1 MPDAARIAQAQA
13 LEVPL
18 ILQGA
23 KTVEGTDRRELFK
36 EEATTTLVFDNGAV
50 LNLRS
55 KLTVGQAVFIHNTQ
69 NGREILCK
77 VVEAPHEGE
86 AGYTDLEFT
95 TADPEFW
102 NADAARSQANSEN
115 SSAAA
120 EKPNTNSQPE
130 ASAEDSLA
138 MMSETA
144 SNIHLPNMV
153 KPGKEAEGP
162 LREELVPAHEMVPNS
177 SAAPTVDVPGFEPAA
192 TTESHPTEPTGEQID
207 AALKQMSGA
216 ARAASSPDGVEP
228 EQGEDQKHLAA
239 LMERDARLAKF
250 AAFKEKQ
257 AEKLQRDA
265 AAKDTAKAAPGGAP
279 DAEVATDV
287 EDDSEKIPLAER
299 LTTGKNA
306 TYVTIGAAVVIVVLL
321 GFIWNAMR
329 GVFIHPSDAP
339 VASATPQPKPTAAP
353 APNPATPDAS
363 PTIAGTIPPA
373 ATASAREPQ
382 PMVVPTPKATVVARA
397 HTELRTAPSRREY
410 AAATDAV
417 ALSGQSQGGSSAGEI
432 IPARVVSQPQPTLPP
447 WAKDMEV
454 DGVVTMDVTINE
466 KGNVAETKVLSG
478 PRALQHEAERALSL
492 WEFVPAR
499 SGGKPT
505 SSHVT
510 LSVQFLPPAPPK
522 RPWE

>member
-1 MPDAARIAQAQA
+1 MPDVARIAQAQA

-23 KTVEGTDRRELFK
+23 KTAEGTDRRELFK

-55 KLTVGQAVFIHNTQ
+55 KLAVGQAVFIHNTQ

-86 AGYTDLEFT
+86 PGYTDLEFT
-95 TADPEFW
+95 TADPDFW
-102 NADAARSQANSEN
+102 NADAARSQPATPNSPT
-115 SSAAA
+115 AA
-120 EKPNTNSQPE
+120 EKPETNRQPE
-130 ASAEDSLA
+130 APAEDSLA

-144 SNIHLPNMV
+144 SNIHLPNMI

-177 SAAPTVDVPGFEPAA
+177 SAAPTVDVPSFEPAA
-192 TTESHPTEPTGEQID
+192 TTESNPTEPTGEQID

-216 ARAASSPDGVEP
+216 AHAASAPESAEP
-228 EQGEDQKHLAA
+228 EHGDDQKHLSA

-265 AAKDTAKAAPGGAP
+265 AAKDAGKGAP
-279 DAEVATDV
+279 AGAMEAEAAIDV
-287 EDDSEKIPLAER
+287 DEVRTKVPLSEK

-306 TYVTIGAAVVIVVLL
+306 TYLTIGAVVVIVVLL

-339 VASATPQPKPTAAP
+339 VASATAQPKPTAAP
-353 APNPATPDAS
+353 APNPVTPDAS
-363 PTIAGTIPPA
+363 PAIAAAIPPA
-373 ATASAREPQ
+373 ATASAKPPQ
-382 PMVVPTPKATVVARA
+382 PIVVPTPKATLAPRA
-397 HTELRTAPSRREY
+397 HAEARTSPSRRE
-410 AAATDAV
+410 ATAVTDAAV
-417 ALSGQSQGGSSAGEI
+417 SSGQSLGGSSSGEI

-447 WAKDMEV
+447 WAKDMEL

-466 KGNVAETKVLSG
+466 KGYVAATTVLSG
-478 PRALQHEAERALSL
+478 PRALQREAERALSL
-492 WEFVPAR
+492 WEFVPGR
-499 SGGKPT
+499 SGGKPA
-505 SSHVT
+505 SSHLK
-510 LSVQFLPPAPPK
+510 LSVEFLPPPPP
-522 RPWE
+522 RRFP

>member
-36 EEATTTLVFDNGAV
+36 EEATTTLLFDNGAV

-77 VVEAPHEGE
+77 VVESPKEGE
-86 AGYTDLEFT
+86 PGYTDLEFT

-102 NADAARSQANSEN
+102 NANATRSQTAAQNPPI
-115 SSAAA
+115 AA
-120 EKPNTNSQPE
+120 EKPETNSQPE
-130 ASAEDSLA
+130 APAEDSLA

-153 KPGKEAEGP
+153 KPGQEAERPLP

-177 SAAPTVDVPGFEPAA
+177 SAAPTVDVPSFEPAA
-192 TTESHPTEPTGEQID
+192 TTESRPTEPTGEQID

-216 ARAASSPDGVEP
+216 AHAASSPDGAEP
-228 EQGEDQKHLAA
+228 EHGDDQKHLSA

-265 AAKDTAKAAPGGAP
+265 AAKDAGKGSPAGAMEAEAAIEP
-279 DAEVATDV
+279 DAARAKVPI
-287 EDDSEKIPLAER
+287 SEKLM
-299 LTTGKNA
+299 TGKNA

-339 VASATPQPKPTAAP
+339 IASATAQPKPTAAP
-353 APNPATPDAS
+353 ATPDAS
-363 PTIAGTIPPA
+363 PAVAVAIPPA
-373 ATASAREPQ
+373 ATSSAKPPQ
-382 PMVVPTPKATVVARA
+382 PIVVPTPKATLAPRSHA
-397 HTELRTAPSRREY
+397 EARTAPSRREATAVTD
-410 AAATDAV
+410 AAAA
-417 ALSGQSQGGSSAGEI
+417 SGQNQGGSSAGDI

-447 WAKDMEV
+447 WAKDMEL

-466 KGNVAETKVLSG
+466 KGRVAETTVLSG
-478 PRALQHEAERALSL
+478 PRALQREAERALGL
-492 WEFVPAR
+492 WQFVPGQ

-505 SSHVT
+505 ASHLK
-510 LSVQFLPPAPPK
+510 LSVEFLPPPPPK
-522 RPWE
+522 RLY

>member
-36 EEATTTLVFDNGAV
+36 EGATTTLVFDNGAV
-50 LNLRS
+50 LNLHC
-55 KLTVGQAVFIHNTQ
+55 KLAVGQAVFIHNTQ

-77 VVEAPHEGE
+77 VVEAPREGE
-86 AGYTDLEFT
+86 PGYTDLEFT

-102 NADAARSQANSEN
+102 NANAARSQANSEN
-115 SSAAA
+115 PPATA
-120 EKPNTNSQPE
+120 EKPKTNSQPE
-130 ASAEDSLA
+130 APAEDSLA

-177 SAAPTVDVPGFEPAA
+177 SAAPSVDVPSFEPAA
-192 TTESHPTEPTGEQID
+192 TTDSNPTEPTGEQID

-216 ARAASSPDGVEP
+216 AHAASSPDGAEP
-228 EQGEDQKHLAA
+228 EHGDDQKHLSA

-257 AEKLQRDA
+257 AEKLTRDA
-265 AAKDTAKAAPGGAP
+265 AAKDAGKGAP
-279 DAEVATDV
+279 ASALEADSAIESDDV
-287 EDDSEKIPLAER
+287 PVKVPLSEK

-306 TYVTIGAAVVIVVLL
+306 TYLTIGAAVVIVVLL

-339 VASATPQPKPTAAP
+339 VASATAQPKPAAAP
-353 APNPATPDAS
+353 APTPATPDAS
-363 PTIAGTIPPA
+363 PAIAAATPPA
-373 ATASAREPQ
+373 ATASARAPQ
-382 PMVVPTPKATVVARA
+382 PIVVPAPKATLAARA
-397 HTELRTAPSRREY
+397 HAEVRTVPSRRESAAVTD
-410 AAATDAV
+410 AAA
-417 ALSGQSQGGSSAGEI
+417 SGGQNQGGSSAGEI

-447 WAKDMEV
+447 WAKDMEL

-466 KGNVAETKVLSG
+466 KGRVAETTVLSG
-478 PRALQHEAERALSL
+478 PRALQREAERALSL
-492 WEFVPAR
+492 WQFVPGQSA
-499 SGGKPT
+499 GKPAA
-505 SSHVT
+505 SHLK
-510 LSVQFLPPAPPK
+510 LSVEFLPPPPPK
-522 RPWE
+522 RFP